1 MLHRACEILLVLMT
15 AFDLAA
21 QTPHR
26 ARDLG
31 VPFDG
36 MPGPFNAI
44 TDVPGVTVG
53 HTTLILGEGKL
64 ERGVGPV
71 RTGVTAILPR
81 GADNPAPVFAGYFSQ
96 NGNGEMTGTA
106 WLEESGFAESPILI
120 TNTHS
125 VGLVRDT
132 VIKWQLAQ
140 ADQAKR
146 VMPLWSLPI
155 VAETWDGFLN
165 DINGFHVKEQHV
177 FAALN
182 GARSGAVQ
190 EGSVGGGTGMVC
202 YGFKGGIGTSS
213 RKLAEAAGGYTVGV
227 LVQCN
232 CGRRPQLLIAGVPV
246 GKEIAG
252 QVPYASNVSPSGQEL
267 GSIIIVVATDAPLVA
282 HQLKRLAHRATMGLA
297 RTGSVSGNGSGDLF
311 LAFST
316 ANAGAGPSSEV
327 GAGATAGARVKDV
340 KMLSNEAMDPLFEAT
355 VQATEEAIVNAM
367 VASDTMT
374 GIDGHKVIGLP
385 RDQLVRVL
393 QKYNRISR

>member
-1 MLHRACEILLVLMT
+1 MPRPTLLLLFI
-15 AFDLAA
+15 AALPLGA

-26 ARDLG
+26 ARDLH

-36 MPGPFNAI
+36 DPGPLNAI
-44 TDVPGVTVG
+44 TDVPGVAVG
-53 HTTLILGEGKL
+53 HTTLISGEGKL
-64 ERGVGPV
+64 QRGVGPV

-81 GADNPAPVFAGYFSQ
+81 GIFNVTPVFAGYFAQ

-125 VGLVRDT
+125 VGLVRDA
-132 VIKWQLAQ
+132 VIKWQLTQ
-140 ADQAKR
+140 ADKANR
-146 VMPLWSLPI
+146 TMPLWSLPI

-165 DINGFHVKEQHV
+165 DINGFHVEERHV

-182 GARSGAVQ
+182 GAQSGPVP
-190 EGSVGGGTGMVC
+190 EGAVGGGTGMVC

-213 RKLAEAAGGYTVGV
+213 RKLAGTAGGYTVGV

-232 CGRRPQLLIAGVPV
+232 CGRRPQLTIAGVPV
-246 GKEIAG
+246 GKEIPG
-252 QVPYASNVSPSGQEL
+252 QDPYAWNVSTSGQEL
-267 GSIIIVVATDAPLVA
+267 GSIIIIVATDAPLLPT
-282 HQLKRLAHRATMGLA
+282 QLKRLAHRATMGLA
-297 RTGSVSGNGSGDLF
+297 RTGSISGNGSGDLF

-316 ANAGAGPSSEV
+316 ANEGAAVQEEAAGQDRKTVRE
-327 GAGATAGARVKDV
+327 AR
-340 KMLSNEAMDPLFEAT
+340 MLVNDAMDPLFAAT

-374 GIDGHKVIGLP
+374 GVDGHTVMGLP
-385 RDQLVRVL
+385 RNDLVKVL
-393 QKYNRISR
+393 QKYNRLAP

>member
-1 MLHRACEILLVLMT
+1 MATLE
-15 AFDLAA
+15 LAA

-26 ARDLG
+26 ARDLQ

-36 MPGPFNAI
+36 TPGQFNAI

-53 HTTLILGEGKL
+53 HTTLISGEGKL
-64 ERGVGPV
+64 QRGVGPV

-81 GADNPAPVFAGYFSQ
+81 GAANPAPVFAGYFSQ
-96 NGNGEMTGTA
+96 NGNGEMTGMA

-125 VGLVRDT
+125 VGLVRDA
-132 VIKWQLAQ
+132 VIKWQLSE
-140 ADQAKR
+140 ADKGR
-146 VMPLWSLPI
+146 RTMPLWSLPI

-165 DINGFHVKEQHV
+165 DINGFHVQEQHV

-182 GARSGAVQ
+182 GAKSAPVQ
-190 EGSVGGGTGMVC
+190 EGSVGGGTGMIC

-213 RKLAEAAGGYTVGV
+213 RKLPDAAGGYTVGV

-232 CGRRPQLLIAGVPV
+232 CGRRPQLMVAGVPV
-246 GKEIAG
+246 GKEIPG
-252 QVPYASNVSPSGQEL
+252 QVPYASNASPTGQEL
-267 GSIIIVVATDAPLVA
+267 GSIIIVVATDAPLLS

-316 ANAGAGPSSEV
+316 ANETAASQGAG
-327 GAGATAGARVKDV
+327 GAVRDA
-340 KMLSNEAMDPLFEAT
+340 KMLTNDSMDPLFTAT
-355 VQATEEAIVNAM
+355 VEATEEAIVNAM

-374 GIDGHKVIGLP
+374 GIDGRTVIGLP
-385 RDQLVRVL
+385 RDQLAKVL
-393 QKYNRISR
+393 QKYNRTLR